1 MDSSKRKTL
10 KNSVI
15 EFYKLHHD
23 KGKLYTY
30 KAWKNCGLGKTAF
43 YAMLKKFDNQGN
55 IDRTPGSGRPSK
67 MTSGYNIKSKRLLNN
82 QDWFHSQI

>member
-55 IDRTPGSGRPSK
+55 IDQRVIIK
-67 MTSGYNIKSKRLLNN
+67 MFDNLKEKSIQQTNL
-82 QDWFHSQI
+82 D

>member
-55 IDRTPGSGRPSK
+55 IVIIK
-67 MTSGYNIKSKRLLNN
+67 MFDNLKAKVHKAN
-82 QDWFHSQI
+82 QFGLRSLDK